1 MPAEESQGFFGIF
14 LRGGF
19 RYFSVLSSSFP
30 GFFFMRAGHRQDLQG
45 FSGLSR

>member
-14 LRGGF
+14 LRDRF
-19 RYFSVLSSSFP
+19 RYFSVLFSSFP